1 MDKEWTIKEAQREI
15 VKFRGSPKIIERILE
30 NLFLSGQIYALEESN
45 EKLRRG

>member
-1 MDKEWTIKEAQREI
+1 MDKEWTIKEAQRE
-15 VKFRGSPKIIERILE
+15 VRKFQGSPKIINMILE